1 MTKDQEKAIEAL
13 RDEGY
18 AIIVWTP
25 EELNGVSSVR
35 VEDRSTELGWEIIDD
50 LRGQQ

>member
-1 MTKDQEKAIEAL
+1 MTTDQIKVLNQL

-25 EELNGVSSVR
+25 EELKDAPVR
-35 VEDRSTELGWEIIDD
+35 QVENRSIELGHDIIRD
-50 LRGQQ
+50 LQE